1 MSLFEI
7 LSLVFNVVLGGG
19 LLVTVVTLKAQR
31 KKANADA
38 KGAEATAESTEL
50 DNVDKAVKIWR
61 DLAETMEQR
70 NNQMQKNYDNLFS
83 EVQSLRNE
91 VKKQNGT
98 INKILKILDSIDH
111 DNLEEK
117 VKEAK
122 DAAL

>member
-1 MSLFEI
+1 MIEI
-7 LSLVFNVVLGGG
+7 LSLIFNVLLGGG
-19 LLVTVVTLKAQR
+19 LLVTVVTLKAQ
-31 KKANADA
+31 KNKAEADA
-38 KGAEATAESTEL
+38 KGAEATAESAEL

-70 NNQMQKNYDNLFS
+70 NNQMQKNYDNLLS

>member
-31 KKANADA
+31 KKAEADA
-38 KGAEATAESTEL
+38 KGAEATAESAEL

-70 NNQMQKNYDNLFS
+70 NNQMQKNYDNLLS

>member
-70 NNQMQKNYDNLFS
+70 NNQMQKNYDNLLS

-91 VKKQNGT
+91 VKRQNGT
-98 INKILKILDSIDH
+98 INKIFDRLDH
-111 DNLEEK
+111 HTHRYRK
-117 VKEAK
+117 QFY
-122 DAAL
+122 

>member
-7 LSLVFNVVLGGG
+7 LSLVFNVVFGGG
-19 LLVTVVTLKAQR
+19 LLVTITTLRAQR

-70 NNQMQKNYDNLFS
+70 NNQMQKNYDDLLC
-83 EVQSLRNE
+83 EVQSLRIE

-98 INKILKILDSIDH
+98 INKIFKILDSVNH

-117 VKEAK
+117 IKEAK
-122 DAAL
+122 DVAS